1 MKQYWIHIIVLFKSI
16 FTVLKK
22 VPRGTN
28 GQKEP
33 TNSSRRKNSMSYIR
47 SSLCLGLLENRCG
60 SRRTGGGGDKQASE
74 AMDRILA
81 RIN

>member
-1 MKQYWIHIIVLFKSI
+1 MA
-16 FTVLKK
+16 T
-22 VPRGTN
+22 RETN
-28 GQKEP
+28 R
-33 TNSSRRKNSMSYIR
+33 NSVR
-47 SSLCLGLLENRCG
+47 GLLENRCG